1 MQPEI
6 ITIIKIILTGF
17 AILITAIILN
27 VLANI
32 LKITTWYDVLNNIT
46 KHGISVLKQESIT
59 SIIFLIILYPAILG
73 LVAYAIMKL
82 LKIN

>member
-6 ITIIKIILTGF
+6 VTIIKIITTGF

-32 LKITTWYDVLNNIT
+32 LKITTWYDLLNNIT
-46 KHGISVLKQESIT
+46 KHGISIIKQESIL
-59 SIIFLIILYPAILG
+59 SIIFLIIIYPAILG
-73 LVAYAIMKL
+73 FIAYTVLKL
-82 LKIN
+82 F